1 MIPQNWQSFGPIEG
15 EEDLV
20 VEQVET
26 VTEAPAPVKL
36 EGTIWFGSKPTPTF
50 VLNLGD

>member
-15 EEDLV
+15 EEDLA
-20 VEQVET
+20 VEQAET
-26 VTEAPAPVKL
+26 VTEASIPVKL
-36 EGTIWFGSKPTPTF
+36 EETTWFGSKPTPTF